1 MKKIILLSNDDG
13 VEARGIKVLMEGL
26 ADLGTLYVVAPS
38 DQMSG
43 SSHSI
48 TLGREIE
55 VIERGERIYA
65 VRGTPADCTLIA
77 LFGLLPRKPDLV
89 ISGIN
94 LGYNLGE
101 DVFYSGTVAA
111 AREGALYGV
120 RAMSVSIEDVEN
132 PRWETALYF
141 AKELA
146 KRILRGELGG
156 RLLNVN
162 IPSRRLEDIKGIR
175 FTRLG
180 TRSYRDPVERVG
192 SCRFKIGGEPMWKW
206 EEGTDLEAVGGSFV
220 SVTPL
225 KVDLTDYEVLHE
237 LE

>member
-1 MKKIILLSNDDG
+1 MSKIILLSNDDG
-13 VEARGIKVLMEGL
+13 VEAPGIKVLMEGL
-26 ADLGTLYVVAPS
+26 ADLGILYVVAPS

-55 VIERGERIYA
+55 VVERGERVYA
-65 VRGTPADCTLIA
+65 VKGTPADCTLIA

-89 ISGIN
+89 VSGIN

-120 RAMSVSIEDVEN
+120 RAMSISIEDVEN
-132 PRWETALYF
+132 PHWETALHY
-141 AKELA
+141 AKLFSE
-146 KRILRGELGG
+146 KILRDELGG
-156 RLLNVN
+156 RLFNVN
-162 IPSRRLEDIKGIR
+162 VPSRRLGDIRGVK
-175 FTRLG
+175 FTKLG

-192 SCRFKIGGEPMWKW
+192 PRRFRIGGEPMWKW
-206 EEGTDLEAVGGSFV
+206 EEGTDLEAVGRSFV

-225 KVDLTDYEVLHE
+225 KVDLTDYEVLHG

>member
-1 MKKIILLSNDDG
+1 MSKVILLSNDDG
-13 VEARGIKVLMEGL
+13 VEAQGIKVLMEGL
-26 ADLGTLYVVAPS
+26 VDLGTLYVVAPS

-55 VIERGERIYA
+55 VVEQGERVYA
-65 VRGTPADCTLIA
+65 VKGTPADCTLIA

-120 RAMSVSIEDVEN
+120 RAMSISIEDVGN
-132 PRWETALYF
+132 PHWETALHF
-141 AKELA
+141 TRVLA
-146 KRILRGELGG
+146 ERILRDELGG
-156 RLLNVN
+156 RLFNVN
-162 IPSRRLEDIKGIR
+162 VPSRMLGEIKGIR

-192 SCRFKIGGEPMWKW
+192 PCRFRIGGEPMWKW
-206 EEGTDLEAVGGSFV
+206 EEGTDLEAVGKSFV